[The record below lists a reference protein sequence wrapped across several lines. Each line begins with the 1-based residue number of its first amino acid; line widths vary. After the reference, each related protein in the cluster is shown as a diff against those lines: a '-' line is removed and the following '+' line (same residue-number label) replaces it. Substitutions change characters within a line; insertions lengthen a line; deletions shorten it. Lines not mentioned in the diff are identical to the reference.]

1 MIQQFEQL
9 ENAIKRLEIVIESL
23 KRDREQLAREAQELR
38 GIIED
43 RDLEIM
49 QLQEDV
55 QKTTQS
61 VVSEKR
67 DIENRLEG
75 LLGRVRSMA
84 PEEYD
89 GNE

>member
-9 ENAIKRLEIVIESL
+9 ESGIKRLEIVTESL
-23 KRDREQLAREAQELR
+23 KRDKEHLLREVQELR

-49 QLQEDV
+49 QLQEDA
-55 QKTTQS
+55 QKTTQA
-61 VVSEKR
+61 VTSEKK

-75 LLGRVRSMA
+75 LLGRVRALA
-84 PEEYD
+84 PEESENN
-89 GNE
+89 G